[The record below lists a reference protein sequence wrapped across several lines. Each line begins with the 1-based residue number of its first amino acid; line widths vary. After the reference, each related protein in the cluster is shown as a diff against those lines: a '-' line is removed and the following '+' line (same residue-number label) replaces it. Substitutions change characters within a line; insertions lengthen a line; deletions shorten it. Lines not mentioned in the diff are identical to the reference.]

1 MKLIFITIFCFLFI
15 LRFDLYSSS
24 THNKVS
30 LGIDELERMA
40 FSPLKGKRVGLITN
54 QTGVNS
60 KGNKT
65 RSVLF
70 NAKNVNL
77 VSLYTPEH
85 GLDGNELAGKWVSS
99 RIDPLT
105 GLKAFSLYGKT
116 RKPDANMLKG
126 IDTLVFDIQDVGVR
140 CYTYISTMGLCME
153 AAAENDIEFIVLD
166 RPNPVDGINIEGPPI
181 TNDWYSFVGMFPVA
195 FRHGLTVGEIAK
207 MASAEGW
214 LSRKPKLRIIKM
226 KGWKRS
232 MSWDDTGLN
241 WVQTSPNIPRADSC
255 FYYLLSCIPQHV
267 TGVYAGTGTNKP
279 FQNISTNGISSSSLV
294 DALNLNEIKGVK
306 YKPYSYAKHPR
317 RGGVNLEINEDYNGP
332 LVASGLTILKHI
344 LEQADEKKI
353 ELIPSK
359 KGANSLLYKVY
370 GTEDIGKKSFR
381 DLSINNITKSWK
393 PFLKKYNYLR
403 SKHLLYR

>member
-1 MKLIFITIFCFLFI
+1 
-15 LRFDLYSSS
+15 
-24 THNKVS
+24 
-30 LGIDELERMA
+30 
-40 FSPLKGKRVGLITN
+40 
-54 QTGVNS
+54 
-60 KGNKT
+60 
-65 RSVLF
+65 
-70 NAKNVNL
+70 
-77 VSLYTPEH
+77 
-85 GLDGNELAGKWVSS
+85 
-99 RIDPLT
+99 
-105 GLKAFSLYGKT
+105 
-116 RKPDANMLKG
+116 
-126 IDTLVFDIQDVGVR
+126 
-140 CYTYISTMGLCME
+140 MGLCME

-181 TNDWYSFVGMFPVA
+181 SKDWYSFVGMFPVA

-294 DALNLNEIKGVK
+294 DDLNLNEIKGVK
-306 YKPYSYAKHPR
+306 YKPYSDAKHPR
-317 RGGVNLEINEDYNGP
+317 RGGVNLEINENYNGP

-393 PFLKKYNYLR
+393 PFLKKYNNLR

>member
-153 AAAENDIEFIVLD
+153 AAAENDVEFIVLD

-181 TNDWYSFVGMFPVA
+181 TKDWYSFVGMFPVA

-294 DALNLNEIKGVK
+294 DALNLDEIKGVK

-370 GTEDIGKKSFR
+370 GTEDIGEKSFR

>member
-1 MKLIFITIFCFLFI
+1 M
-15 LRFDLYSSS
+15 RFDLYSSS

-85 GLDGNELAGKWVSS
+85 GLDGDELAGKWVSS
-99 RIDPLT
+99 RIDSLT

-153 AAAENDIEFIVLD
+153 AAAENDVEFIVLD

-181 TNDWYSFVGMFPVA
+181 TKDWYSFVGMFPVA

-294 DALNLNEIKGVK
+294 DALNLDEIKGVK

-393 PFLKKYNYLR
+393 PFLKKYNDLR